1 MVLVIS
7 KAKKESSLTIIP
19 KFYTCQATEYDFRQ
33 VHNSFIEA
41 NICINSYPSEIGVQM
56 DFTSNP
62 TKSFVFL
69 VAFSFLLAGCGGK
82 PDDSSDKSDSQN
94 SAKTKEEKAA
104 EAVPVEVVTVKAQ
117 TVNSS
122 YAGTANLEAPNE
134 ALVVAKSSGVL
145 VAQLAEEGDI
155 VKQGQVMARID
166 PARALLE
173 VQRNQASV
181 NKLTNNYTRAQQLLS
196 QKLISTEAHDQIRF
210 DLESAKASL
219 NLAKLELSYT
229 NVIAPISGVVAQRMV
244 KEGNLVTLNSTVYR
258 IVNTQYLEAVMNVP
272 EREMALIKAGM
283 PVAMTVDAIPGE
295 TFQGKVDRV
304 SPVMDAGSGTFR
316 VTCAFISNQILRAGM
331 FGRFEIMF
339 DSREN
344 VLTIPRVAILEDES
358 EPAVYIAKN
367 NKAVRTVIKTGYS
380 NGELVEVTS
389 GLKAGDRVITAG
401 KVAVRNGTL
410 VNLITIDGKLVPQP
424 KKKENKEGD
433 KK

>member
-1 MVLVIS
+1 
-7 KAKKESSLTIIP
+7 
-19 KFYTCQATEYDFRQ
+19 
-33 VHNSFIEA
+33 
-41 NICINSYPSEIGVQM
+41 M
-56 DFTSNP
+56 DFTSNR
-62 TKSFVFL
+62 TKSLVFL
-69 VAFSFLLAGCGGK
+69 VAFSLLVVGCSGK
-82 PDDSSDKSDSQN
+82 PDDSGDKSDNQGSDK
-94 SAKTKEEKAA
+94 AKEEKAV
-104 EAVPVEVVTVKAQ
+104 EAVPVEVVTVKPQ

-145 VAQLAEEGDI
+145 VAQLAEEGDT

-181 NKLTNNYTRAQQLLS
+181 NKLTNNYSRAQQLLT

-258 IVNTQYLEAVMNVP
+258 IVNTQYLESVMNVP
-272 EREMALIKAGM
+272 EREMSLIKAGM
-283 PVAMTVDAIPGE
+283 PVMMTVDAIPGE
-295 TFQGKVDRV
+295 TFQGRVDRV

-316 VTCAFISNQILRAGM
+316 VTCAFTSNQILRAGM

-358 EPAVYIAKN
+358 EPAIYVARDK
-367 NKAVRTVIKTGYS
+367 KAVRTVIKTGYS
-380 NGELVEVTS
+380 NGELVEVTK
-389 GLKAGDRVITAG
+389 GVKAGDRVITAG

-410 VNLITIDGKLVPQP
+410 INVITIDGKLVPQP

>member
-1 MVLVIS
+1 
-7 KAKKESSLTIIP
+7 
-19 KFYTCQATEYDFRQ
+19 
-33 VHNSFIEA
+33 
-41 NICINSYPSEIGVQM
+41 M
-56 DFTSNP
+56 DFTSNR
-62 TKSFVFL
+62 TKSLILL
-69 VAFSFLLAGCGGK
+69 VAFSLLLAGCGGK
-82 PDDSSDKSDSQN
+82 PDDSGDKSETQN
-94 SAKTKEEKAA
+94 ASKTKEEKTT

-122 YAGTANLEAPNE
+122 YAGTANLDAPNE
-134 ALVVAKSSGVL
+134 AQVVAKSSGVL
-145 VAQLAEEGDI
+145 VSQIAEEGDY

-166 PARALLE
+166 PARAILE
-173 VQRNQASV
+173 VQRNQATV
-181 NKLTNNYTRAQQLLS
+181 NKLTNNYNRAQKLLT
-196 QKLISTEAHDQIRF
+196 QNLISTEANDQIRF

-244 KEGNLVTLNSTVYR
+244 KQGNLVTLNSPVYR

-316 VTCAFISNQILRAGM
+316 VTCAFTGNQVLRAGM

-344 VLTIPRVAILEDES
+344 VLTIPRIAILEDES
-358 EPAVYIAKN
+358 EPAVYIAR
-367 NKAVRTVIKTGYS
+367 NKKAIRTVIKTGYS
-380 NGELVEVTS
+380 NGELIEVTN
-389 GLKAGDRVITAG
+389 GLKAGDQVITAG

-410 VNLITIDGKLVPQP
+410 VNLISIDGKLVPQP
-424 KKKENKEGD
+424 KKTEEKKGD